1 MSPSNAETLME
12 EVSLECEL
20 TILRRQQAL
29 VEEARELETEVLRTL
44 YALYEKRSA
53 EVERLRHLLVEKGE
67 PSAAGI
73 MAPLGTR

>member
-1 MSPSNAETLME
+1 
-12 EVSLECEL
+12 
-20 TILRRQQAL
+20 L

>member
-44 YALYEKRSA
+44 YALYEKRVRNRMPVS
-53 EVERLRHLLVEKGE
+53 LRGGGGE
-67 PSAAGI
+67 
-73 MAPLGTR
+73 LGNLKP